1 MSLLWRVVGL
11 FLNVLL
17 SLCLLDLLRP
27 FNSVLTSMTSSL
39 PLLIP
44 FFFAGVQPDDFFEDL
59 QVWRSAL
66 KNYWSL
72 LTPLIF
78 SDHPKRPGDE
88 DPLPPFNMIRN
99 VIDMSAHYG
108 GLNAAFLEEKKSV
121 WVMNVVPVNTLY
133 TLPLILDQ
141 GFAGV
146 LHDW

>member
-1 MSLLWRVVGL
+1 MSII
-11 FLNVLL
+11 
-17 SLCLLDLLRP
+17 S
-27 FNSVLTSMTSSL
+27 
-39 PLLIP
+39 
-44 FFFAGVQPDDFFEDL
+44 GVQPEDFYEDL

-66 KNYWSL
+66 RNYWSL

-99 VIDMSAHYG
+99 VMDMSANYG
-108 GLNAAFLEEKKSV
+108 NLNAALVEQQKSA
-121 WVMNVVPVNTLY
+121 WVMNVVSTRTFN
-133 TLPLILDQ
+133 TLPLILHR